1 MYIREEEDDEDLPP
15 CIISDIAA
23 AAEEFFN
30 VREDL
35 LSPLHMTASPELV
48 PYAVQQDEKDN
59 SIGKPTGLW
68 YGIGP
73 SWAEW
78 AYYNMSQMIQ
88 PYIFKLE
95 LNKKKM
101 LVIESVKDFDNFEA
115 TYKVSNYI
123 VPRMSSIDWKRVA
136 GKYCGVQIAPYLWQR
151 RMSSFWY
158 YSWDCA
164 SGCIW
169 SPAAIKS
176 VKLYAK
182 YDEAKK
188 KYIPTNTRDRC

>member
-1 MYIREEEDDEDLPP
+1 MYIREEDDDEVLPP

-35 LSPLHMTASPELV
+35 LTPLHITASPTLE
-48 PYAVQQDEKDN
+48 PYAVKQGLEE
-59 SIGKPTGLW
+59 GPACKPKGLW

-78 AYYNMSQMIQ
+78 AYYNMPDMIK

-101 LVIESVKDFDNFEA
+101 LVIESVRELDAFEKIH
-115 TYKVSNYI
+115 KVEHPV
-123 VPRMSSIDWKRVA
+123 VPRMSYIDWQKVA
-136 GKYCGVQIAPYLWQR
+136 GKYMGIQIAPYLWQR
-151 RMSSFWY
+151 RMHSFWY
-158 YSWDCA
+158 YGWDCA

-169 SPAAIKS
+169 TPAAIKS

-182 YDEAKK
+182 YDETKK
-188 KYIPTNTRDRC
+188 KYIPTSTRERC